1 MTSARIVTPGQA
13 IAMTPT
19 MTASMPSRINEVDV
33 DLNMKGIPFA
43 CLKGTTSSGKSEALV
58 MSRRRD
64 GHACWPT
71 SAAYGAIA
79 ADGAAG
85 AAGLAGVTEAGH
97 RIVVIHSVPAK
108 LPWSSEPQ
116 DARRDGDGASRPR
129 PRARATASVRPCAPS
144 LAKRWRTCVR
154 TVCTDTDSSRAI
166 SGADKL
172 VGR

>member
-1 MTSARIVTPGQA
+1 
-13 IAMTPT
+13 
-19 MTASMPSRINEVDV
+19 MTARMPSRIKEVDV

-43 CLKGTTSSGKSEALV
+43 CLKRTTSSGKSEALV
-58 MSRRRD
+58 SSRRRD

-79 ADGAAG
+79 AGWR
-85 AAGLAGVTEAGH
+85 AGLAGVTAAGD
-97 RIVVIHSVPAK
+97 RIVVIHPVAAE
-108 LPWSSEPQ
+108 LPWSGEPQ

-129 PRARATASVRPCAPS
+129 PRARSTASVRPCAPS

-154 TVCTDTDSSRAI
+154 TVCTDRDSSRAI

>member
-1 MTSARIVTPGQA
+1 
-13 IAMTPT
+13 
-19 MTASMPSRINEVDV
+19 
-33 DLNMKGIPFA
+33 
-43 CLKGTTSSGKSEALV
+43 

-64 GHACWPT
+64 GHAYWPT

-79 ADGAAG
+79 ADWG
-85 AAGLAGVTEAGH
+85 AGLAGVTAAGD
-97 RIVVIHSVPAK
+97 RIVVIHSVPAKLPWSPAK

-129 PRARATASVRPCAPS
+129 PRARSTASVRPCAPS

-154 TVCTDTDSSRAI
+154 TVCTDRDSSRAI